1 MEHLGVRLSAECF
14 ISLASRTRHRRGEP
28 KRLAHPNSGL
38 LDLSPHLGHDTA
50 PPPHILS
57 KAQNSLLQKGH
68 RDDWAHTIL
77 QSALLT

>member
-1 MEHLGVRLSAECF
+1 MEHLGVRLSAKCF
-14 ISLASRTRHRRGEP
+14 IGLVLQTRHRHGEP

-38 LDLSPHLGHDTA
+38 LDLSPHLGHHTA
-50 PPPHILS
+50 PPHILS
-57 KAQNSLLQKGH
+57 KAQNSLLQKED